1 MRQGVCFECGDMETE
16 GQVGGVGQTRNR
28 LLCELPK
35 DELAMLLKTAEMV
48 QIRPRQV
55 LQHWRLPMEHV
66 YFLEHG
72 LVSVSARVDDDFVEA
87 WLVGSE
93 GLVGAPLVLAEEQQI
108 TPHRRIVQI
117 GGEAVRIPAREFL
130 AVLPALPATRRLL
143 QRYLQVVLFQASQ
156 FGACNAVH
164 SVRQRLARWLLV
176 AREGL
181 HDDELPITQEVLSQ
195 LLGVRRAT
203 VTEAVDALQSDGV
216 VRASRGMISIT
227 DAAALRQVSCAC
239 HDLVLREYHRQLQP
253 LLRSKG
259 GAVGCGASDP
269 VTP

>member
-1 MRQGVCFECGDMETE
+1 
-16 GQVGGVGQTRNR
+16 VGGIGQTRNR
-28 LLCELPK
+28 LLCELPQ
-35 DELAMLLKTAEMV
+35 DELAMLLQTAELV

-66 YFLEHG
+66 YFIERG

-93 GLVGAPLVLAEEQQI
+93 GFVGAPLVLAEEQQI

-130 AVLPALPATRRLL
+130 AVLPVLPVTRRLL
-143 QRYLQVVLFQASQ
+143 KRYLQVVLFQASQ

-164 SVRQRLARWLLV
+164 SVKQRLARWLLV

-181 HDDELPITQEVLSQ
+181 DCDELPITQEVLSQ

-203 VTEAVDALQSDGV
+203 VSEAVETLQREEV
-216 VRASRGMISIT
+216 IRASRGMISIT
-227 DAAALRQVSCAC
+227 DAEALRQVSCAC
-239 HDLVLREYHRQLQP
+239 HDLVRREYLRQIQSSFG
-253 LLRSKG
+253 SKG
-259 GAVGCGASDP
+259 GTPDYRASGSASR
-269 VTP
+269 

>member
-1 MRQGVCFECGDMETE
+1 
-16 GQVGGVGQTRNR
+16 
-28 LLCELPK
+28 
-35 DELAMLLKTAEMV
+35 MV

-66 YFLEHG
+66 YFIERG

-93 GLVGAPLVLAEEQQI
+93 GFVGAPLVLAEEQQI

-130 AVLPALPATRRLL
+130 AVLPELPATSRLL
-143 QRYLQVVLFQASQ
+143 KRYLQVVLFQASQ

-164 SVRQRLARWLLV
+164 SVKQRLARWLLV

-181 HDDELPITQEVLSQ
+181 DCDELPITQEVLSQ

-203 VTEAVDALQSDGV
+203 VSEAVETLQREEV

-227 DAAALRQVSCAC
+227 DAGALRQVSCAC
-239 HDLVLREYHRQLQP
+239 HDLVHREYLRQIQSSFG
-253 LLRSKG
+253 SKG
-259 GAVGCGASDP
+259 GTPPDFRASGSASR
-269 VTP
+269 

>member
-1 MRQGVCFECGDMETE
+1 MRQGVCFECGDMKTE

-66 YFLEHG
+66 YFIEHG